1 MPEINSGDTAWVL
14 AASALVMFM
23 TPGLAFFYGGFVR
36 NKNVLGTIMQ
46 SFIIM
51 GIVGVLWI
59 LIGYTLAFAP
69 SEGGIIG
76 NLDYIGLKGVVME
89 PHPSLAIPHEAF
101 VVFQLMFAI
110 ITPALITGAFAERAK
125 FSTFMIFMAAWS
137 ILVYAPVA
145 HWIFGEG
152 FLSAFS
158 VIDVLGVFGDINALD
173 FAGGTAIH
181 VNAGAAALAAAVM
194 FGKRK
199 GYGSVRRSSGSVGL
213 ASTPAAPVPPT
224 SRPPTPS
231 SSRARQRLPPLF
243 PGSSSVGR
251 SPGKRASSAPPP
263 APSPGS
269 SRLHRPRAS

>member
-46 SFIIM
+46 SFVVM
-51 GIVGVLWI
+51 GVVGVLWI
-59 LIGYTLAFAP
+59 LIGYTLAFGP
-69 SEGGIIG
+69 TEGGIIG

-125 FSTFMIFMAAWS
+125 FSTFLIFMAAWS

-145 HWIFGEG
+145 HWIFGDG

-158 VIDVLGVFGDINALD
+158 AIDVLGVFGDINALD

-181 VNAGAAALAAAVM
+181 VNAGAAALAAAIM
-194 FGKRK
+194 FGRRK
-199 GYGSVRRSSGSVGL
+199 GYGVEAMEPHNVTYIVLG
-213 ASTPAAPVPPT
+213 AAI
-224 SRPPTPS
+224 
-231 SSRARQRLPPLF
+231 L
-243 PGSSSVGR
+243 
-251 SPGKRASSAPPP
+251 
-263 APSPGS
+263 
-269 SRLHRPRAS
+269 